1 MICDLTCPKY
11 PTLSKHENELPR
23 SQLLGFH
30 PGKESSCQVLSE
42 CFDKPIA
49 WRLVYDMPLFILFG
63 VGEYG
68 IIWKTIG
75 KPPKKYMKQKDPS
88 METFRMPGQIV
99 GETSEFRRALVS
111 LHLMCDL
118 DEAGSC
124 WVHKP
129 VLWHLYGETGR
140 APPDFHDIT
149 PNWHRSWESLGPR
162 VYPQGTTASA
172 SSCLGWCYQVG
183 PS

>member
-1 MICDLTCPKY
+1 MDIGDLTCPKY
-11 PTLSKHENELPR
+11 HYPTMKMSCPAPNCLAFIQAKSLRAKSSVNALIN
-23 SQLLGFH
+23 QLLGVWYTIC
-30 PGKESSCQVLSE
+30 PCLSCL
-42 CFDKPIA
+42 
-49 WRLVYDMPLFILFG
+49 G
-63 VGEYG
+63 
-68 IIWKTIG
+68 WKNMETHG
-75 KPPKKYMKQKDPS
+75 KPLENHPKQYMKQKDPS

-99 GETSEFRRALVS
+99 GETAEFRRALVS

-118 DEAGSC
+118 GQVGSW

-149 PNWHRSWESLGPR
+149 PNWHRSWESLSPR

-172 SSCLGWCYQVG
+172 SSCLGWCYKVR